1 MAKSKSS
8 DASSFLKT
16 ARREE
21 IEILCKRAFGR
32 IPTRVAFPGGR
43 SRSAF
48 MAEIGDE
55 QFVLAKRDSAG
66 DAAIEGIVM
75 KALSPTGLVPRVVRV
90 VDEWVVQELVDG
102 IRLPVFLDG
111 LQDIGERKAILDK
124 SLSALADLQEF
135 AHAENLHHRV
145 PRVGPDRDWSDGNL
159 MRPRK
164 IAEIVDIA
172 PPLLDYGRLESLFKL
187 NPRDF
192 VKADARPGNA
202 LVCDDRIVWFD
213 WEGCGR
219 RHALDDL
226 AFVLSDEWTAIDPE
240 TEDRLI
246 ERHLARFSR
255 SRSQVEAF
263 DYLMAFGVFHMMARM
278 HRAIRYR
285 YRDGE
290 WWSREKCLHN
300 DKIGVTPTEVGLMC
314 DRARRWSLRF
324 APLHTLA
331 PWCENLMEKLDLA
344 LPDQGAASQRKAG

>member
-1 MAKSKSS
+1 MKA
-8 DASSFLKT
+8 

-21 IEILCKRAFGR
+21 IEALCKRAFGR
-32 IPTRVAFPGGR
+32 IPNRVAFPGGR

-55 QFVLAKRDSAG
+55 RFVLAKRDSPG

-75 KALSPTGLVPRVVRV
+75 KVLSRTGLVPRVIRV

-102 IRLPVFLDG
+102 VRLPVYLDG
-111 LQDIGERKAILDK
+111 LETVREREAALDLALS
-124 SLSALADLQEF
+124 SLAELQTF
-135 AHAENLHHRV
+135 AHTENLHHRV

-159 MRPRK
+159 MRARK
-164 IAEIVDIA
+164 ISEIVDIA
-172 PPLLDYGRLESLFKL
+172 PPLLDYGKLETLFTL
-187 NPRDF
+187 DPREF

-202 LVCDDRIVWFD
+202 LVCDGRIVWFD

-219 RHALDDL
+219 RHSLDDL

-240 TEDRLI
+240 TESRLI
-246 ERHLARFSR
+246 DKHLASFARKR
-255 SRSQVEAF
+255 SETEAH

-314 DRARRWSLRF
+314 DRARRWSLRV

-344 LPDQGAASQRKAG
+344 LPDLGTLQKRRAG

>member
-8 DASSFLKT
+8 DASTFLKT

-21 IEILCKRAFGR
+21 IEALCKRAFGR
-32 IPTRVAFPGGR
+32 IPKRVAFPGGR

-55 QFVLAKRDSAG
+55 RFVLAKRDTPG
-66 DAAIEGIVM
+66 DAVIEGIVM
-75 KALSPTGLVPRVVRV
+75 KVLSPTGLVPRVVKV

-111 LQDIGERKAILDK
+111 LADIREREEILDQ
-124 SLSALADLQEF
+124 SLSALADLQDY
-135 AHAENLHHRV
+135 AHAQNLHHRV

-159 MRPRK
+159 TRARK
-164 IAEIVDIA
+164 ISEIVGIA
-172 PPLLDYGRLESLFKL
+172 PPLLDYGRLEKLFRL
-187 NPRDF
+187 DPRDF

-202 LVCDDRIVWFD
+202 LVCGDRTVWFD

-226 AFVLSDEWTAIDPE
+226 AFVLSDEWTAIDPDTE
-240 TEDRLI
+240 TRLI
-246 ERHLARFSR
+246 ERHLSRFARNR
-255 SRSQVEAF
+255 SEAEAF
-263 DYLMAFGVFHMMARM
+263 EYLMAFGVFHMLARM

-285 YRDGE
+285 DRDGK
-290 WWSREKCLHN
+290 WWSRDKCLHN

-314 DRARRWSLRF
+314 DRARRWSLQVT
-324 APLHTLA
+324 ALHTLA
-331 PWCENLMEKLDLA
+331 PWCESLMEKYDLDL
-344 LPDQGAASQRKAG
+344 PDLGAVHQREAV